1 MFISSSIVVQIIGE
15 NYDAF
20 RWGMSHSII
29 WTTIFFC
36 AVAMFLIYLTFRKQE
51 KAMVTYSRN
60 AGMEANHKQSRMV
73 AMQGMF
79 FVVSFFLAWIF
90 VFVSLL
96 LHWCV

>member
-1 MFISSSIVVQIIGE
+1 MMHSIGECHILLSGLRSSSVQ
-15 NYDAF
+15 
-20 RWGMSHSII
+20 
-29 WTTIFFC
+29 
-36 AVAMFLIYLTFRKQE
+36 VAMFLIYLTFRKQE

-96 LHWCV
+96 LHWCLDSVSSFSSVLIRNI